1 MGATTKPWLLL
12 GVLALG
18 CGTTGS
24 LHGGVFRGVET
35 TYAIGEL
42 PSGWLKVS
50 VDKQNDL
57 AWRHPSYGAV
67 MHVDSSCD
75 SGLDTPLHP
84 LTNHLLVGFTAREI
98 IEQKL
103 VDMDDREAL
112 RTHLRA
118 RLDGVPREL
127 MLQVLKKNG
136 CVYDFALVAP
146 PGERFGAAVPD
157 FDALT
162 ARFRTISP

>member
-12 GVLALG
+12 GVLVLG
-18 CGTTGS
+18 CGTAGS
-24 LHGGVFRGVET
+24 FNGGVFRGVET
-35 TYAIGEL
+35 SYAVGEL
-42 PSGWLKVS
+42 SPGWREVS
-50 VDKQNDL
+50 VDRQNDL
-57 AWRHPSYGAV
+57 AWRHPGHGAV

-98 IEQKL
+98 VDQEL
-103 VDMDDREAL
+103 VEMDEREAL
-112 RTHLRA
+112 RTHLTA

-146 PGERFGAAVPD
+146 PGERFTAALPD
-157 FDALT
+157 FDALVT
-162 ARFRTISP
+162 RFRTISP